1 MKSKVYFWNLRAS
14 RKAPFDLRLRRLL
27 KAVGATKGFSPG
39 EIVALKIHFGE
50 RGTTAF
56 IRPLWL
62 QPIVD
67 LYRKQGAKPFL
78 TDTNTL
84 YVGQRGE
91 SVSHALQAARHGFD
105 PNILSAPVLIADG
118 LKSGNER
125 EVAYQGRHFQR
136 FFLAGDI
143 VDADRLVTVNHF
155 KGHELAGFG
164 GALKNLGMGCA
175 TRKGKMQQHCGL
187 GPLIREEHCT
197 GCGECAA
204 VCRPGAL
211 TLDPGGRI
219 ALNAELCAGCASCF
233 LVCRHGGLEVN
244 WEVEIS
250 TFLERMMEYAAAVL
264 SQCSKPC
271 LHVTFVV
278 DVTPACDCMGYSD
291 LPICPD
297 LGVLASFD
305 PVAVDQAGLD
315 LVNRAAPRPELLP
328 GLSPGTDKFHALHGH
343 VQGEYALTYAERLGL
358 GSREY
363 HLVEVS

>member
-1 MKSKVYFWNLRAS
+1 MKSKVFFWNLRAS

-27 KAVGATKGFSPG
+27 KAAGATKEIGSG
-39 EIVALKIHFGE
+39 ELVALKIHFGE

-56 IRPLWL
+56 IRPLWM
-62 QPIVD
+62 QPIID

-105 PNILSAPVLIADG
+105 PNILSAPVIIADG

-125 EVAYQGRHFQR
+125 EIVYPGNHFQT
-136 FFLAGDI
+136 FYLAGDI
-143 VDADRLVTVNHF
+143 LDADRLVTVNHF

-187 GPLIREEHCT
+187 GPLIKEEHCT
-197 GCGECAA
+197 GCGECVS

-211 TLDPGGRI
+211 SLEPGGKI
-219 ALNAELCAGCASCF
+219 SLDAELCAGCASCF
-233 LVCRHGGLEVN
+233 LVCRQGGLEVN
-244 WEVEIS
+244 WQVEIT

-264 SQCSKPC
+264 SHHAKPC
-271 LHVTFVV
+271 LHLTFVV
-278 DVTPACDCMGYSD
+278 DVTPSCDCMGYSD
-291 LPICPD
+291 VPICPD

-305 PVAVDQAGLD
+305 PVAVDQAALD
-315 LVNRAAPRPELLP
+315 MVNRAVPRVDLLP
-328 GLSPGTDKFHALHGH
+328 HTPIGEDKFHALHGH
-343 VQGEYALTYAERLGL
+343 VQGEYALEYAERLGI

-363 HLVEVS
+363 RLVEV

>member
-1 MKSKVYFWNLRAS
+1 MKSAVYFWNLRAS
-14 RKAPFDLRLRRLL
+14 RKAPFDLRLKRLL
-27 KAVGATKGFSPG
+27 KAAGATRGFSTG
-39 EIVALKIHFGE
+39 ELVALKIHFGE

-62 QPIVD
+62 QPIID
-67 LYRKQGAKPFL
+67 LYRKQGARPFL

-91 SVSHALQAARHGFD
+91 SVSHGLQAARHGFD
-105 PNILSAPVLIADG
+105 PNILSAPVIIADG

-125 EVAYQGRHFQR
+125 VVTYPGKHFQS

-143 VDADRLVTVNHF
+143 LDADRLVTINHF

-187 GPLIREEHCT
+187 GPLIKEERCT
-197 GCGECAA
+197 GCGECSS

-211 TLDPGGRI
+211 ALRGADKITLQ
-219 ALNAELCAGCASCF
+219 AELCAGCAACF

-244 WEVEIS
+244 WKVEIS
-250 TFLERMMEYAAAVL
+250 TFLERMIEYAAAVL
-264 SQCSKPC
+264 ASHAQPC
-271 LHVTFVV
+271 LHITFVV
-278 DVTPACDCMGYSD
+278 DVTPSCDCMGYSD
-291 LPICPD
+291 APICPD

-315 LVNRAAPRPELLP
+315 LVNAAAPRPGLLP
-328 GLSPGTDKFHALHGH
+328 ANGGDGDTFHGLHAH
-343 VQGEYALTYAERLGL
+343 VRGEDALEYAERLGL

-363 HLVEVS
+363 RLVEV

>member
-1 MKSKVYFWNLRAS
+1 MKSKVFFWNLRAS

-27 KAVGATKGFSPG
+27 KAAGATRDVSPG
-39 EIVALKIHFGE
+39 DLVALKIHFGE

-62 QPIVD
+62 QPIID
-67 LYRKQGAKPFL
+67 LFRKHGARPFL

-105 PNILSAPVLIADG
+105 PNVLSAPVLIADG

-125 EVAYQGRHFQR
+125 VVRYNGKHFQE

-143 VDADRLVTVNHF
+143 VDADRLVTINHF

-187 GPLIREEHCT
+187 GPLINLDHCT

-211 TLDPGGRI
+211 SLGPEGKISLD
-219 ALNAELCAGCASCF
+219 AELCAGCAGCF

-244 WEVEIS
+244 WKVEIQ

-264 SQCSKPC
+264 SLRDRPA
-271 LHVTFVV
+271 LHITFVV
-278 DVTPACDCMGYSD
+278 DVTPSCDCMGYSD
-291 LPICPD
+291 APICPD

-315 LVNRAAPRPELLP
+315 LVNGAAARPELLP
-328 GLSPGTDKFHALHGH
+328 DHCSGRDKFHALHGH
-343 VQGEYALTYAERLGL
+343 VQGEYALEYAERLGL

-363 HLVEVS
+363 HLVEL